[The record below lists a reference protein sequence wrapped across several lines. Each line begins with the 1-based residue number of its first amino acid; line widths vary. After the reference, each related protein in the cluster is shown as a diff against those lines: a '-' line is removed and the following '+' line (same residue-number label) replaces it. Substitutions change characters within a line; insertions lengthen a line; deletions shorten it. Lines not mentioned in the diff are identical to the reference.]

1 MNTSIVTDSSP
12 QTTEL
17 AYFIFSFLLAAAA
30 AAVYPYPKLDQFIST
45 PTTLLVFITEE
56 S

>member
-30 AAVYPYPKLDQFIST
+30 VYPYPKLDQFIST